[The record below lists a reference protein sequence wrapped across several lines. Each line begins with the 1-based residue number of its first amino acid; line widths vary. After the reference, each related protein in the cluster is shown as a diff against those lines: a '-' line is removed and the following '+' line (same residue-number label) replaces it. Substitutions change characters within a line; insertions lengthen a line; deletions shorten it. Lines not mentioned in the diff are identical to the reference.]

1 MIVNKQTI
9 FNNKID
15 VKNSSNSIS
24 LNTCLLSNL
33 LNNKTNGREMAGS
46 NPVEKVKVH
55 PSVGKEIKSPIN
67 KNLWVFCNLESC
79 RSGLTGLPAKQLLV
93 LMRAIGSN
101 PILSA
106 NFNIE
111 TRERRQLGRPP
122 CEYKAELRAS
132 AGLF

>member
-1 MIVNKQTI
+1 MARWRNGRRGGLKIPCPKGRVGSTPTRATMIVNKQTI

-55 PSVGKEIKSPIN
+55 PSIGKEIKSPIN
-67 KNLWVFCNLESC
+67 KNLWVFLQFGE
-79 RSGLTGLPAKQLLV
+79 LPEW
-93 LMRAIGSN
+93 SN
-101 PILSA
+101 GA
-106 NFNIE
+106 A
-111 TRERRQLGRPP
+111 
-122 CEYKAELRAS
+122 C
-132 AGLF
+132 